1 MIGII
6 IAFLLGYWLGE
17 KKEPRQKEY
26 TGKIEDNDMDYG
38 YVRDGESVKD
48 LT

>member
-17 KKEPRQKEY
+17 KKETKQEEY
-26 TGKIEDNDMDYG
+26 TGKIEYNGMDYG

>member
-17 KKEPRQKEY
+17 KEELKEKEY
-26 TGKIEDNDMDYG
+26 ADTDYI
-38 YVRDGESVKD
+38 YVKEGESVKD
-48 LT
+48 LI

>member
-6 IAFLLGYWLGE
+6 IAFLLGYWLVD
-17 KKEPRQKEY
+17 KKESKQKEY
-26 TGKIEDNDMDYG
+26 TDYTEYNDMDYC
-38 YVRDGESVKD
+38 YIREGESVRD